1 MNNVVQ
7 KNSNSVAWDDVQAI
21 HAVAQ
26 AKSIRKAAERL
37 GLAHTTL
44 ARRIEMAEQRLGVVA
59 FVRSA
64 TGYVLTEAG
73 QNIVSHAVTMAE
85 AADAL
90 ALNIASGDMEP
101 SGRVRISLPP
111 SLLTYCLAE
120 PLTKLQGDFPGISL
134 DIDSRYSYSNL
145 NRHDADI
152 AIRYQKDPDPQLVGV
167 CAGVSRECAYATL
180 ANVKAW
186 KDGTPVGVVG
196 WSRSDAFR
204 KRLSEVGLDGVDIV
218 ATCTDV
224 HGQVAMAEQGIGIAV
239 IPRIVGD
246 RTKLQRLHKDRTT
259 TGSPV
264 WVLTH
269 ANLQRSARI
278 KTVTGFLSKTLK
290 KQLSD

>member
-1 MNNVVQ
+1 MDNVVQ
-7 KNSNSVAWDDVQAI
+7 NSSNYLAWDDVQMI

-26 AKSIRKAAERL
+26 AKSIRRAAERL

-64 TGYVLTEAG
+64 KGYVLTEAG
-73 QNIVSHAVTMAE
+73 QNIVSHALRMAD

-101 SGRVRISLPP
+101 SGTVRVSLPP

-120 PLTKLQGDFPGISL
+120 PLATFRRENPAISL

-167 CAGVSRECAYATL
+167 CAGVSRECAYATPAL
-180 ANVKAW
+180 VQAW

-204 KRLSEVGLDGVDIV
+204 RRLSEIELEGADII

-224 HGQVAMAEQGIGIAV
+224 HGQVAMAEQGIGIAI
-239 IPRIVGD
+239 IPKIVGEK
-246 RTKLQRLHKDRTT
+246 TKLQRLHKDHTT

-269 ANLQRSARI
+269 TDLQRSARV
-278 KTVTGFLSKTLK
+278 KTVAGFLSKTLK
-290 KQLSD
+290 KQFSD